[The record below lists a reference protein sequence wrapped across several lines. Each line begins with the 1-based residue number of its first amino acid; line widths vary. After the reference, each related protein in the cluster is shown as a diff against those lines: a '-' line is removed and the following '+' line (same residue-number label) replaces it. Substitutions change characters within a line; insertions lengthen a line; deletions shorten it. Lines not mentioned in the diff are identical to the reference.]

1 MGATRVVTGVFLL
14 CCLYNC
20 VYAGEVAVT
29 AQGHAVELS
38 LEELV
43 HLANKVGMELVEAK
57 KACDRCELM
66 KPIVRARIML
76 RLDDGQISEAKLRRL
91 MEGDTEYIA
100 YIDKLIETRARLE
113 KVRIRYESYKNL
125 FEARRSMLSYR
136 KAEMR
141 LL

>member
-1 MGATRVVTGVFLL
+1 MS
-14 CCLYNC
+14 
-20 VYAGEVAVT
+20 
-29 AQGHAVELS
+29 AQEHASELS

-43 HLANKVGMELVEAK
+43 HIANKVGMELVAAK
-57 KACDRCELM
+57 KASDRYELM
-66 KPIVRARIML
+66 KPIVRARIMQ
-76 RLDDGQISEAKLRRL
+76 RLDDGAISETKLRRL
-91 MEGDTEYIA
+91 MESDEEYVA
-100 YIDKLIETRARLE
+100 FIDKLIEARAWLE

>member
-1 MGATRVVTGVFLL
+1 MPAQEHAT
-14 CCLYNC
+14 
-20 VYAGEVAVT
+20 
-29 AQGHAVELS
+29 ELS

-43 HLANKVGMELVEAK
+43 HIANRVGMELVEAK
-57 KACDRCELM
+57 KACDHYELM
-66 KPIVRARIML
+66 KPIVRARIMQ
-76 RLDDGQISEAKLRRL
+76 RLDDGEISETKLRRL
-91 MEGDTEYIA
+91 MESDAEYVA
-100 YIDKLIETRARLE
+100 YIDKLIEARAWLE

>member
-1 MGATRVVTGVFLL
+1 MP
-14 CCLYNC
+14 
-20 VYAGEVAVT
+20 
-29 AQGHAVELS
+29 AQGHTTALS

-57 KACDRCELM
+57 KTCDRLELM
-66 KPIVRARIML
+66 KPIVRARIMQ
-76 RLDDGQISEAKLRRL
+76 RLDNGEVSETKLRRL
-91 MEGDTEYIA
+91 MESDTEYAA
-100 YIDKLIETRARLE
+100 YIDRLIDARAWLE

>member
-1 MGATRVVTGVFLL
+1 MPTQEQAS
-14 CCLYNC
+14 
-20 VYAGEVAVT
+20 
-29 AQGHAVELS
+29 ELS

-43 HLANKVGMELVEAK
+43 HIANKVGMELVEAK
-57 KACDRCELM
+57 KACDRYELM
-66 KPIVRARIML
+66 KPIIRARIMQ
-76 RLDDGQISEAKLRRL
+76 RLDDGETSETKLRRL
-91 MEGDTEYIA
+91 MESDAEYVA
-100 YIDKLIETRARLE
+100 FIDKLIEARAWLE

>member
-1 MGATRVVTGVFLL
+1 M
-14 CCLYNC
+14 
-20 VYAGEVAVT
+20 
-29 AQGHAVELS
+29 HI
-38 LEELV
+38 
-43 HLANKVGMELVEAK
+43 ANKVGMELVEAK

-66 KPIVRARIML
+66 KPIVRARIMQ
-76 RLDDGQISEAKLRRL
+76 RLDDGEISETKLRRL
-91 MEGDTEYIA
+91 MESDEEYIA
-100 YIDKLIETRARLE
+100 YIDKLIDARSWLE